1 LTNIGSEWLKKR
13 KTRSEVRES
22 ESLNERIEGDIS
34 TRKMDRGKLSKWKNP
49 PMDDLEH
56 LAGKTERHPDEALKM
71 QVKLT

>member
-1 LTNIGSEWLKKR
+1 
-13 KTRSEVRES
+13 VREDNLLD
-22 ESLNERIEGDIS
+22 EENRY

-56 LAGKTERHPDEALKM
+56 LAGKIERHPDEALKM